1 MGGGVEGALP
11 TLAHPF
17 VILLLAR
24 VCTWSERPGID
35 GRHIVKKRMMT
46 SERLCFSASQL
57 FQKDAPARL
66 QDWSGGPDV
75 SSSPPGL
82 SIPLPG
88 YRRVIG
94 KCGNHLR
101 WKVEES
107 WKWRWMEGG
116 RKNHGRWKVED
127 GRWKENHEKS
137 WKVNGGLLIVY
148 FYRTNFLHCQLST

>member
-1 MGGGVEGALP
+1 MEGALP

-35 GRHIVKKRMMT
+35 GRHFVKKRMMT

-101 WKVEES
+101 WVEGGRIMEVEVDGRWTEES
-107 WKWRWMEGG
+107 WKVESGS
-116 RKNHGRWKVED
+116 WKVE
-127 GRWKENHEKS
+127 GRIMESEWRTINTS
-137 WKVNGGLLIVY
+137 IRQTSCTANFPLDPLLS
-148 FYRTNFLHCQLST
+148 N